1 MRAYRGG
8 EPVEGEETSEIQVDV
23 VNKNEDCVIFNTERY
38 TSDLGVQRRD
48 IGTVRMSEA

>member
-8 EPVEGEETSEIQVDV
+8 EPVEGEETSETQVDFV
-23 VNKNEDCVIFNTERY
+23 DKNENCVVFNAERC